1 MAFRLIK
8 EKQPVNEEVKV
19 PFIITMLGSVFYI
32 GFIPIASGTF
42 GSLIGFGIYLIPHV
56 SEFYYLTLIILLVFG
71 IGVFVSEKM
80 RHRYGED
87 APQIVIDEVAGQL
100 FTYLI
105 GSIVFELFFPFKS
118 FDPDLHGF
126 DTKLVFG
133 IVGFFAFRFFDIV
146 KLEPAKYFDNR
157 DNGLGIML
165 DDLSAAVYAG
175 VISAVLTHLAWYQFL
190 RVYLG

>member
-8 EKQPVNEEVKV
+8 EKNQVNEEVKV
-19 PFIITMLGSVFYI
+19 PFIVTLLGSGFFI
-32 GFIPIASGTF
+32 GFIPVASGTF
-42 GSLIGFGIYLIPHV
+42 GSLIGFGLYLAPKM
-56 SEFYYLTLIILLVFG
+56 SEFYYLSLVLLLIFITG
-71 IGVFVSEKM
+71 IFCAEKM
-80 RHRYGED
+80 KGRYGED

-118 FDPDLHGF
+118 FDPATAF

-133 IVGFFAFRFFDIV
+133 IIGFFAFRFFDIV

-157 DNGLGIML
+157 DSGFGIMM
-165 DDLSAAVYAG
+165 DDIAAGLYAG
-175 VISAVLTHLAWYQFL
+175 IFSAVLTHLAWYQFL